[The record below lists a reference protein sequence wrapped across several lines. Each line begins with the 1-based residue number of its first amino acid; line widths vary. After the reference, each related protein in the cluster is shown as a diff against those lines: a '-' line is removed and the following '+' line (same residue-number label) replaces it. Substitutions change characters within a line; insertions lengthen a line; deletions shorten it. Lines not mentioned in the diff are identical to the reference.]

1 MTIQQMEK
9 RKDVAEWYVINV
21 LQDNIEEE
29 GLESLVEWL
38 VKNLRDG
45 AYKLIENDYEEQMNN
60 LEAEGFFK

>member
-1 MTIQQMEK
+1 MTVREMEK

-29 GLESLVEWL
+29 GLESLVEWF
-38 VKNLRDG
+38 VKNLREG
-45 AYKLIENDYEEQMNN
+45 AYKLIENDYEEQMSN

>member
-29 GLESLVEWL
+29 GLESLVEWF
-38 VKNLRDG
+38 VKNLREG
-45 AYKLIENDYEEQMNN
+45 AYKLIENDYEEQMSN

>member
-29 GLESLVEWL
+29 GLESLVEWF
-38 VKNLRDG
+38 VKNLREG
-45 AYKLIENDYEEQMNN
+45 AYKLIENDYEEQMSN
-60 LEAEGFFK
+60 LESEGFFK

>member
-1 MTIQQMEK
+1 MTVREMEK

-29 GLESLVEWL
+29 GLESVVEWF
-38 VKNLRDG
+38 VKNLREG
-45 AYKLIENDYEEQMNN
+45 AYKLIENDYEEQMFN

>member
-1 MTIQQMEK
+1 MTVREMEK

-29 GLESLVEWL
+29 GLESVVEWF
-38 VKNLRDG
+38 VKNLREG
-45 AYKLIENDYEEQMNN
+45 AYKLIENDYEEQMSN

>member
-1 MTIQQMEK
+1 MTIREMEK

-29 GLESLVEWL
+29 GLESLVEWF
-38 VKNLRDG
+38 VKNLREG
-45 AYKLIENDYEEQMNN
+45 AYKLIENDYEEQMSN